1 MSEMNTLGLKDM
13 HPMQIRALMEFVE
26 LSLEIAAITG
36 EKDAVR
42 DVEAAADDLIRLF
55 GGNGVKVEIETQ

>member
-1 MSEMNTLGLKDM
+1 MNTLGLKDM

>member
-55 GGNGVKVEIETQ
+55 GGNGVKVEIETK

>member
-1 MSEMNTLGLKDM
+1 MNTVGLKDM

-26 LSLEIAAITG
+26 LSIEITAVTG

-55 GGNGVKVEIETQ
+55 GGNGVKVEIETK

>member
-1 MSEMNTLGLKDM
+1 MKTLGLKDM
-13 HPMQIRALMEFVE
+13 HPMQIRALMDFVE
-26 LSLEIAAITG
+26 MSIEIAAVTG
-36 EKDAVR
+36 NKDAVR